1 MESFLQGVGGEFCDV
16 TLLLDDVR
24 IAAHKS
30 VLAARCSYFE
40 AMFRSFMP
48 DDGCVKASSCFV
60 CYLDWFDI
68 VGWASAMVSS
78 HPWKFSLGDTASPDR
93 PGNDCKMVVYM
104 CTCICMSLCCVCVC
118 VALHASERS
127 YFPHSYS

>member
-1 MESFLQGVGGEFCDV
+1 MPFYLSRGHSTCHRCVCVTGNTLERDMESFLQGVGGEFCDV

-68 VGWASAMVSS
+68 VGWASATVSS
-78 HPWKFSLGDTASPDR
+78 RPWKFSLWEG
-93 PGNDCKMVVYM
+93 
-104 CTCICMSLCCVCVC
+104 
-118 VALHASERS
+118 
-127 YFPHSYS
+127 HS